1 MGRIKKPPSQPQ
13 TTSVPPRSTPL
24 GGKVNFSSLFDLV
37 TSGEG
42 GLNSVNRGTAGDTP
56 GGVKSILGKN
66 LTDMTVDEVHAQQY
80 PNGAGLFA
88 VGKYQ
93 IIPSTMEG
101 FIQYL
106 RSQGIDTSK
115 RKFDASIQNMFGT
128 YSIDKKREKV
138 GRFLRG
144 DTSIDLD
151 TAQLELAKEF
161 ASVGVPYD
169 MKKGSL
175 NGTLPYRDIKKGESL
190 YSGRGGNRSSSAHT
204 EQVRSMLQKLREQA
218 SYEKSDSTVI
228 INSSDIASNNITPVP
243 IPTSNDVPVIAS
255 SGGDSYDPFQSTYK
269 IG

>member
-1 MGRIKKPPSQPQ
+1 NVMGRIKKPPSQPQ

-115 RKFDASIQNMFGT
+115 RKFDCV
-128 YSIDKKREKV
+128 YSEHVWYIFDR
-138 GRFLRG
+138 
-144 DTSIDLD
+144 
-151 TAQLELAKEF
+151 
-161 ASVGVPYD
+161 
-169 MKKGSL
+169 
-175 NGTLPYRDIKKGESL
+175 
-190 YSGRGGNRSSSAHT
+190 
-204 EQVRSMLQKLREQA
+204 
-218 SYEKSDSTVI
+218 
-228 INSSDIASNNITPVP
+228 
-243 IPTSNDVPVIAS
+243 
-255 SGGDSYDPFQSTYK
+255 
-269 IG
+269 